1 MEKNELEKYYINEE
15 LDLDRIVDDFTPYV
29 TTVINNGTSRL
40 SFEDKEEIFA
50 DTFLILWKNRKN
62 LTINISL
69 SSYLAGIARNL
80 IKEKCRKQKVD
91 YDIDELSDSMPINMY
106 ESDRELL
113 LDVEKKVKGLKDIDK
128 EIFYLFYYNS
138 KSIIDIAKIMNISEF
153 NVKTKLHRIRRK
165 IKNELKGG
173 K

>member
-1 MEKNELEKYYINEE
+1 MEKDELNKYYMDGE
-15 LDLDRIVDDFTPYV
+15 LNLDKIVDDYDPYV
-29 TTVINNGTSRL
+29 TTVINNGASKL

-50 DTFLILWKNRKN
+50 DTFFILWKNKN
-62 LTINISL
+62 NLSISNSL

-80 IKEKCRKQKVD
+80 IREKCRKLKIS
-91 YDIDELSDSMPINMY
+91 YDIDELSETLPINMY

-113 LDVEKKVKGLKDIDK
+113 IDIEQKIKGLKEIDK

-138 KSIIDIAKIMNISEF
+138 KSIKDIARIMHISEL
-153 NVKTKLHRIRRK
+153 NVKTKLHRIRKK
-165 IKNELKGG
+165 IKQELKEG

>member
-1 MEKNELEKYYINEE
+1 MDELKKYYINEE

-29 TTVINNGTSRL
+29 TTVINNGAGKL

-50 DTFLILWKNRKN
+50 DTFLILWKNRN
-62 LTINISL
+62 SLIIHNSL

-80 IKEKCRKQKVD
+80 IKEKYRKLKIE
-91 YDIDELSDSMPINMY
+91 YDFDELGESMSINMY
-106 ESDRELL
+106 EADRELII
-113 LDVEKKVKGLKDIDK
+113 DIEKKVSKLKKVDK

-138 KSIIDIAKIMNISEF
+138 KSVKDIARKLNISEL